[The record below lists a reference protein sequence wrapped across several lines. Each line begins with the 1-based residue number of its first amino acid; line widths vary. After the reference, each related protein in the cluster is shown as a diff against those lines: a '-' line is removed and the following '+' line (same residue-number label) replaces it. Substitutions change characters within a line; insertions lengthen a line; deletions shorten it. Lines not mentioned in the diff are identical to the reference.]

1 MCVGLNL
8 KDAFHHVPMSAAVK
22 KILRFQWKGKL

>member
-8 KDAFHHVPMSAAVK
+8 KDAFHHVPMSATVK
-22 KILRFQWKGKL
+22 KFLRFKWKGKL